1 MKGEWER
8 HPSFGLLAI
17 SRVQST
23 GRRLFE
29 SPFKHQHFI
38 TLSIKRASRQRTE
51 LHDNMLMD
59 GEEIVEVSMSEVQFA
74 SAITGLNVGMGTPCT
89 ISRLNGKLVEEPK
102 RDQTKQTFEREGR
115 EHYAELLGMAEELE
129 RLAGLKAGDVKAPE
143 RERMKFL
150 ALKIQ
155 QGLSSSREFFVKQF
169 HEKMDKVTAAAKAEI
184 QAHVANVVQRAG
196 LKALSEKDLPFRI
209 EDGSHPDV
217 AGS

>member
-1 MKGEWER
+1 
-8 HPSFGLLAI
+8 
-17 SRVQST
+17 
-23 GRRLFE
+23 
-29 SPFKHQHFI
+29 
-38 TLSIKRASRQRTE
+38 
-51 LHDNMLMD
+51 
-59 GEEIVEVSMSEVQFA
+59 
-74 SAITGLNVGMGTPCT
+74 
-89 ISRLNGKLVEEPK
+89 
-102 RDQTKQTFEREGR
+102 
-115 EHYAELLGMAEELE
+115 MAEELE